1 MDQNKEIVMKDI
13 IESISFCLQI
23 PFFDKSMCDILE
35 VGEKCEKIIGY
46 QMVYRIWLAYFLFF
60 LAMALLMIGV
70 RSSQDPRGGIHKG

>member
-1 MDQNKEIVMKDI
+1 
-13 IESISFCLQI
+13 
-23 PFFDKSMCDILE
+23 MCDILE